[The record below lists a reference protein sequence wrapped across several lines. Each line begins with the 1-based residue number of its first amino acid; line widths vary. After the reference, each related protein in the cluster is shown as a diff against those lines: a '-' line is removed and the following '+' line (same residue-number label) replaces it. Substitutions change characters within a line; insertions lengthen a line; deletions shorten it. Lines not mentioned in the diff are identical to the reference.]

1 MPAPVP
7 LESDHSDGMPQ
18 LSDERTHPGQWLYRP
33 IVLDP
38 PKRLVD
44 PDSWVSHIPFA
55 FWLVDVVRPQ
65 VLVELGTHAGT
76 SYAAFA
82 QAVQRLGLSTAAYAV
97 DTWTGD
103 SQAGFYDESVFK
115 EWESY
120 HASHFAAFSRL
131 LRSTFD
137 EAAGHFDDGTIDIL
151 HIDGCHTY
159 EAVSADFARWRPKL
173 SRRGVALFHDTN
185 VRERDFGVWRFWE
198 EIKDHHPCF
207 EFLHGHGLGVLG
219 VGPDQPAELRRLF
232 AAAEGSADLQSV
244 RAFFATLG
252 GGILAGHHERVA
264 GGRLQAATE
273 SDNARARQ
281 AETLRAADAFAYTV
295 EVAQLKEQVAGA
307 RQEAADARQQ
317 AEAARQEA
325 LVAARDLED
334 RQQELNQARKDQSE
348 LEAAVEANERVR
360 LRIVAEIEELRRRA
374 AHAPAESSHSTRP
387 DQGRAAIKRLQR
399 KMRPLLRTARTPA
412 ALGLVPSRHRRWRP
426 APLAVLLSP
435 ARLRDALIIVASG
448 LFDEAYYLATNP
460 DVRAR
465 GGSALAHFVLSGGSE
480 GRSPHALFDTD
491 YYRRHNADVATAS
504 VNPLA
509 HYWRFGV
516 AEGRNPHPL
525 FDLAYYRANNPDV
538 AGAGLEPLTHFLRFG
553 AREGRNPNPLFD
565 CAYYLKNNPDVGAS
579 TINPLVHFVTDGW
592 REGRRPSDAFDLD
605 GYLAAH
611 EDVAQSKQNPLSHYL
626 EYGRFERPPLG
637 AAEAER
643 GFAALPVPEPPPAI
657 MTSRS
662 LAAANTAQPPTIVCL
677 SHVMPVPP
685 RAGNE
690 YRILRM
696 LRWLRDRGYR
706 IVPVIAPLP
715 GDEISQERIQQLAA
729 EFSNAVVCERN
740 GALRY
745 ILGSIP
751 DTLASLNGDTTRPV
765 SLLLDED
772 SIRGSH
778 QQDLLRMDR
787 TFCHD
792 VLISAVTRLQQALG
806 PHVLLA
812 EYIWMTRIL
821 PLVGPDVLKVVD
833 TIDVFSTK
841 REKVLRFG
849 VDDLHVDAAEEARR
863 LRRADLIIAIQEDE
877 RRELS
882 RLAPATPVVTAGVD
896 FDVAGGTAPPE
907 APRVLYIASGNPMN
921 RKGLDDFL
929 RFAWPGVRQEVPGAE
944 LVLAGDVGASLMTD
958 VPGVIRMGRVADLA
972 PLYHDARVVIN
983 PAAAGTG
990 VKIKTLEAL
999 GYFRSVVTWPS
1010 GVDGLPPELADL
1022 CHVVR
1027 DWYSFRRRLSSLLTV
1042 HPAPSFSPAQQE
1054 LIKKSTAPEAT
1065 YRALTDMLA
1074 QMVAQRS
1081 RTSAAGAEP
1090 RGLQGA

>member
-18 LSDERTHPGQWLYRP
+18 LSYEHTHPGQWLYRP

-44 PDSWVSHIPFA
+44 PDSWVAHIPFA

-65 VLVELGTHAGT
+65 LLVELGTHAGT

-82 QAVQRLGLSTAAYAV
+82 QAIQRLGLSTAAYAV

-115 EWESY
+115 EWDSY
-120 HASHFAAFSRL
+120 HANHFAAFSRL

-137 EAAGHFDDGTIDIL
+137 QAAEHFDDGTVDIL

-198 EIKDHHPCF
+198 EIRDHHPSF
-207 EFLHGHGLGVLG
+207 AFLHGHGLGVLG
-219 VGPDQPAELRRLF
+219 VGPEQPGELRRLF
-232 AAAEGSADLQSV
+232 AAAEGSADSQSV
-244 RAFFATLG
+244 RAFFAALG
-252 GGILAGHHERVA
+252 AGILARHHERVA
-264 GGRLQAATE
+264 IEGG
-273 SDNARARQ
+273 NARARQ
-281 AETLRAADAFAYTV
+281 AEAARAADASAHTL
-295 EVAQLKEQVAGA
+295 EAARLNEQLAVA
-307 RQEAADARQQ
+307 RQAADDARQQ

-325 LVAARDLED
+325 LIALQELDD
-334 RQQELNQARKDQSE
+334 RQQELSQARREQSE
-348 LEAAVEANERVR
+348 LEATVEANERVR
-360 LRIVAEIEELRRRA
+360 LRNVAAIEELRRRA

-387 DQGRAAIKRLQR
+387 EQWRAAIKRLQR
-399 KMRPLLRTARTPA
+399 KMRPLLRTARAPV
-412 ALGLVPSRHRRWRP
+412 ALGFVPSRQRRWRP
-426 APLAVLLSP
+426 ASLAPLLSP
-435 ARLRDALIIVASG
+435 ARLRDALVIVASG

-465 GGSALAHFVLSGGSE
+465 GGSALAHFVLSGGRE
-480 GRSPHALFDTD
+480 GRNPHPLFDAD

-516 AEGRNPHPL
+516 AEGRSPHPL

-538 AGAGLEPLTHFLRFG
+538 ADAGLEPLTHFLRFG

-565 CAYYLKNNPDVGAS
+565 CAYYLKNNPDVAAS
-579 TINPLVHFVTDGW
+579 TLNPLVHFVTDGW

-605 GYLAAH
+605 AYLAAN
-611 EDVAQSKQNPLSHYL
+611 EDVARSKQNPLSHYL

-643 GFAALPVPEPPPAI
+643 GFATLPAPEPPPAV
-657 MTSRS
+657 MTARS

-715 GDEISQERIQQLAA
+715 GDEISQERIEELAA

-745 ILGSIP
+745 ILGSVP

-772 SIRGSH
+772 SIRGRH
-778 QQDLLRMDR
+778 PQDLLRMDR

-849 VDDLHVDAAEEARR
+849 VDDLHVDAAEETRR

-882 RLAPATPVVTAGVD
+882 RLVPATPVVTAGVD
-896 FDVAGGTAPPE
+896 FDVAGGPGPPE
-907 APRVLYIASGNPMN
+907 TPRVLYIASGNPMN

-929 RFAWPGVRQEVPGAE
+929 RFAWPGVRHEVPGAE
-944 LVLAGDVGASLMTD
+944 LMLAGDVGASLTAD
-958 VPGVIRMGRVADLA
+958 VAGVVRLGRVADLA

-1027 DWYSFRRRLSSLLTV
+1027 DWYSFRRRLSGLLTV
-1042 HPAPSFSPAQQE
+1042 HPAPSFSPAQQD
-1054 LIKKSTAPEAT
+1054 LIRKSTAPEIT
-1065 YRALTDMLA
+1065 YRALTDMLE
-1074 QMVAQRS
+1074 QMLPQRS
-1081 RTSAAGAEP
+1081 RTSAARAQSRE
-1090 RGLQGA
+1090 LQGA

>member
-1 MPAPVP
+1 
-7 LESDHSDGMPQ
+7 MPQ
-18 LSDERTHPGQWLYRP
+18 LSYEHTHPGQWLYRP
-33 IVLDP
+33 IVLEP

-44 PDSWVSHIPFA
+44 PDSWVAHIPFA

-82 QAVQRLGLSTAAYAV
+82 QAIQRLGLSTAAYAV

-115 EWESY
+115 EWETY

-137 EAAGHFDDGTIDIL
+137 QAAEHFADGTIDIL

-159 EAVSADFARWRPKL
+159 EAVTADFARWRPKL
-173 SRRGVALFHDTN
+173 SRRGVVLFHDTN

-198 EIKDHHPCF
+198 EIKEHHPSF

-219 VGPDQPAELRRLF
+219 VGPDQPGELRRLF

-244 RAFFATLG
+244 RAFFAALG

-264 GGRLQAATE
+264 AGRLQVAIE
-273 SDNARARQ
+273 SDNDRARQ
-281 AETLRAADAFAYTV
+281 AETVRAADASAHTL
-295 EVAQLKEQVAGA
+295 EVAQLKEQLAVA
-307 RQEAADARQQ
+307 RQEAADAHQQ
-317 AEAARQEA
+317 AQAARQDA
-325 LVAARDLED
+325 LIALRDLED
-334 RQQELNQARKDQSE
+334 RQQQLNQARRNQSE
-348 LEAAVEANERVR
+348 LEARVEANERVR
-360 LRIVAEIEELRRRA
+360 LRTAAEIEELRRRA
-374 AHAPAESSHSTRP
+374 AHAPAESSHSTGP

-399 KMRPLLRTARTPA
+399 KMRPLLRTARAPV
-412 ALGLVPSRHRRWRP
+412 ALGFVPSRRRRWRP

-435 ARLRDALIIVASG
+435 ARLRDALVIVASG

-465 GGSALAHFVLSGGSE
+465 GGSGLAHFVLRGSSE
-480 GRSPHALFDTD
+480 GRSPHPLFDVH

-516 AEGRNPHPL
+516 TEGRNPHPL

-553 AREGRNPNPLFD
+553 GREGRNPNPLFD
-565 CAYYLKNNPDVGAS
+565 CAYYLKNNPDVAAS
-579 TINPLVHFVTDGW
+579 TINPLVHFVTEGW

-611 EDVAQSKQNPLSHYL
+611 EDVAQSKLNPLAHYL
-626 EYGRFERPPLG
+626 EYGRFERPPIG
-637 AAEAER
+637 APEAER
-643 GFAALPVPEPPPAI
+643 DLAALPAPEPPPAV
-657 MTSRS
+657 MTTRS
-662 LAAANTAQPPTIVCL
+662 LAAASTAQPPTIVCL

-715 GDEISQERIQQLAA
+715 GDEISQERIEQLAA

-745 ILGSIP
+745 ILGSVP

-821 PLVGPDVLKVVD
+821 PLVGADVFKVVD

-877 RRELS
+877 RRELA
-882 RLAPATPVVTAGVD
+882 RLAPETPVVTAGVD

-944 LVLAGDVGASLMTD
+944 LVLAGDVGASLTTD
-958 VPGVIRMGRVADLA
+958 VAGVVRMGRVAELA

-1054 LIKKSTAPEAT
+1054 LIRKGTAPETT
-1065 YRALTDMLA
+1065 YRALTDLLE
-1074 QMVAQRS
+1074 QMVPQRL
-1081 RTSAAGAEP
+1081 RTSAAGAQSQEKP
-1090 RGLQGA
+1090 GA